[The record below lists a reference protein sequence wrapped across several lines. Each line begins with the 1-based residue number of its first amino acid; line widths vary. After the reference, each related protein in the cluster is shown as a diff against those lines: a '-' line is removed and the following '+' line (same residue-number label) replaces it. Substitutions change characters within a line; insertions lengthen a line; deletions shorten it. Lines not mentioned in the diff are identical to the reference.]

1 MVTDVINA
9 TGILLADTTMHTI
22 GGMVMDTLRHLPKQ
36 GEAVVIGDYRFT
48 VEEVTDKGIER
59 IIIEPK

>member
-1 MVTDVINA
+1 
-9 TGILLADTTMHTI
+9 MHTI